1 MSRPRILLSTSSFF
15 RTVGLRRTDA
25 LIGQNYAEAVARV
38 GGLPLLAPN
47 LTPELAETYLEGA
60 DGLILTGGVDVDPEL
75 YGADPHPMLG
85 LVDRARDLFEGALY
99 TAARARG
106 VPVLGICRGHQLIN
120 VIEGGTLHQHLP
132 ALPGTL
138 QHEQL
143 ELGGAPSHRIRLEPG
158 TPLAAAFGAETVRC
172 NSFHH
177 QAVDRLGAGLR
188 AVAWSGDGIV
198 EALESTSGSFVL
210 GVQWHPEMS
219 FDDYPE
225 HLAPFTVFM
234 EAVMRTRSDT
244 FAPQPTAPDPD
255 AARLTS

>member
-1 MSRPRILLSTSSFF
+1 MSRPRILLSTSSLF
-15 RTVGLRRTDA
+15 RAVGLRRVDA
-25 LIGQNYAEAVARV
+25 VTGQNYAEAVALV

-47 LTPELAETYLEGA
+47 LAPDLAETYLEGA

-85 LVDRARDLFEGALY
+85 LVDRPRDLFEGALY
-99 TAARARG
+99 RAARARG
-106 VPVLGICRGHQLIN
+106 LPVLGVCRGHQLIN
-120 VIEGGTLHQHLP
+120 VLAGGTLHQHLP
-132 ALPGTL
+132 ALQGTL

-143 ELGGAPSHRIRLEPG
+143 ELGGAPSHRVKLESG

-177 QAVDRLGAGLR
+177 QAVDRLGEGLR
-188 AVAWSGDGIV
+188 AVGWSGDGVV

-219 FDDYPE
+219 FQTHPE
-225 HLAPFTVFM
+225 HLAPFQAFM
-234 EAVMRTRSDT
+234 EAVHQERPSLPAAQNAVQN
-244 FAPQPTAPDPD
+244 AP
-255 AARLTS
+255 LHV